1 MPAINSDSP
10 AIFTNMKHN
19 LNDFEKLLRSDVLQ
33 ELTFSSHIK
42 KKKKRKITPNFR
54 WNSPSRNSL
63 INELNF
69 SLNCC
74 LVVRE
79 CSLKNKGRGA
89 VPQEGGHLHVNQ
101 IHKNQSHFPP
111 SNVHMSTCKLF

>member
-42 KKKKRKITPNFR
+42 KI
-54 WNSPSRNSL
+54 
-63 INELNF
+63 
-69 SLNCC
+69 
-74 LVVRE
+74 
-79 CSLKNKGRGA
+79 KNKNYPKLQ
-89 VPQEGGHLHVNQ
+89 VEFTLQE
-101 IHKNQSHFPP
+101 F
-111 SNVHMSTCKLF
+111 FD